1 MKTLKITTILALF
14 LATYN
19 TNAQEFKLKKLSPN
33 EIYKLKTF
41 KKTPH
46 ILIPFQKMKVGS
58 TEVTKIMS
66 DTEKDKLKPAGSAAA
81 NGEKNCTPSELSYK
95 ICSDKLTPIN
105 STMGIKLGNVY
116 DLNEFKNGQYSSKS
130 YTFLNEGLI
139 YVGGSSTSNQEV
151 TKVEKGVSNTDF
163 QISLN
168 QFTNGVPSTYRTQ
181 KMSQNFKL
189 IYATSKKQL
198 NANLG
203 MGYSDVIGNE
213 ANINTTL
220 DLTSDKQNYTVI
232 YKEENYSEK
241 LDMTG
246 KLMDTNNPNLVYV
259 SEIVYGKLGFFDYS
273 TNADFLKFGLKADGS
288 FNYNGA
294 QFSSKLE
301 VNAMQSDE
309 EGEITALLFGSK
321 SNSQIPTDKD
331 AFIRWANET
340 PSTNSLVPV
349 GFVLK
354 FVDDNS
360 TAYFVTSGTEPV
372 QVCAPKP
379 NGNRRYDVKIKLSKL
394 DLNGV
399 CEGLFDDT
407 EDLWGKQSI
416 TYIGTISNGK
426 SVAKLTDDKIM
437 WEKPEKDAT
446 KNNFKD
452 KDVLTINTEYVL
464 KNLSEEEIKNL
475 NIWFGG
481 KIYDYEPTGSPK
493 YNCKNC
499 SEPQDNPFKRKF
511 RVKENTETI
520 NSIDQLVLNKEY
532 SKLSTG
538 DDMILIYNEC
548 SSKVKL
554 YYEIYAKSY

>member
-1 MKTLKITTILALF
+1 MKTLRITTILVFF
-14 LATYN
+14 LAIYS
-19 TNAQEFKLKKLSPN
+19 AKGQEIKLKKLNPN
-33 EIYKLKTF
+33 EISKIKLVR
-41 KKTPH
+41 KTPLA
-46 ILIPFQKMKVGS
+46 IIPFKKMKVGT
-58 TEVTKIMS
+58 TEVTKSIN
-66 DTEKDKLKPAGSAAA
+66 DTEKDKLKPAGVSST

-95 ICSDKLTPIN
+95 ICSDKLTPIS

-116 DLNEFKNGQYSSKS
+116 DLNEFKNGQYSSKN
-130 YTFLNEGLI
+130 YTFLNEGLVS
-139 YVGGSSTSNQEV
+139 VGGNSTSNQV
-151 TKVEKGVSNTDF
+151 NTKVEKGTSSIDF

-168 QFTNGVPSTYRTQ
+168 LFTNGVPVEYRTQ

-213 ANINTTL
+213 ANINSTL
-220 DLTSDKQNYTVI
+220 DISSDKQNYTAI

-241 LDMTG
+241 LDMTS
-246 KLMDTNNPNLVYV
+246 KLIDTENPNLVYV
-259 SEIVYGKLGFFDYS
+259 SEVVYGKLGFFDYS
-273 TNADFLKFGLKADGS
+273 TNANLLKFGLKADGS

-294 QFSSKLE
+294 QLSSNLE

-309 EGEITALLFGSK
+309 EGEITSLLFGSK

-379 NGNRRYDVKIKLSKL
+379 TGNRRYDVKIKLSKL

-426 SVAKLTDDKIM
+426 SVTKLTDDKVM
-437 WEKPEKDAT
+437 WEKSEKQAT
-446 KNNFKD
+446 TNNFKD
-452 KDVLTINTEYVL
+452 KDTLTINTEYVL
-464 KNLSEEEIKNL
+464 KNLTEEEIKNL

-511 RVKENTETI
+511 RVKENQETI
-520 NSIDQLVLNKEY
+520 NSIDQLELNKEY
-532 SKLSTG
+532 KKLTTG

-548 SSKVKL
+548 NSKVKL